1 MAKRDKNFWG
11 GDNKSLLQVDFKS
24 KKLIYPKQLIINDTT
39 TCNFTKPENFV
50 VFECVHRLLAKGYKP
65 EHIELEPKW
74 TLGRDAKGGKADI
87 FLKDME
93 NKPYLLIECKTAG
106 DEFKKEWG
114 RMQNDGGQLFSY
126 FQQERHTKFLC
137 LYTSDFK
144 NDSVEYE
151 NYIINMQD
159 NEKLL
164 KENAKLGYKDAH
176 SAVELFRVWRDSYG
190 FEKQENGIFED
201 EILSYA
207 IKRLKPV
214 YKNLKPMTSSD
225 IQKKRHEWATILR
238 ANAVGDRVLAL
249 NKLMNLFLC
258 KITDELENK
267 SDLKFNWRGKAIDS
281 PFDLVDRLQKL
292 YKIGME
298 QYLGANITYHSK
310 DSIDEAFS
318 EDFKDITIKEKI
330 QNIFNELKYFS
341 NGDFNFIEVYNK
353 ALFDENFQ
361 ILLPIV
367 QSLESIGFTKEADSN
382 ILGDYFESYI
392 HDMPQ
397 QEGQYFTPVPLVNF
411 IISSLPVLKD
421 AKVLDFSCG
430 AGHFLTQYAE
440 LNKAY
445 QKAYFLGIDKDQR
458 LAKIAK
464 IASFMHKETMD
475 IYSYD
480 ALQKCQEKDSP
491 NHKKAISNS
500 FFNVLI
506 SNPPYAVD
514 GFLNTLNEDSKNDYE
529 LFSPNLN
536 ADTNDAIECFFI
548 EKASKALKSS
558 GLLALVLPNSLLSKG
573 GLYQSTIELV
583 LRDFYII
590 SIVELGSATFFKTGT
605 SPIIIFALRKSVD
618 SPTKTSK
625 TDIFKDFH
633 KLLLENKFKLLCK
646 TYDNFLPLFNA
657 YCIFQG
663 YDKEEFKAL
672 LSLTLQE
679 DSKLFTHKIFKEY
692 EDAYSA
698 FVEKEKALYNKK
710 YKNDD
715 KKAQNPFTPS
725 KSKLDFI
732 KEYECEKFLYF
743 CYCYDSNPI
752 IIQAPKDLKEQKK
765 FLGWE
770 WSDAKGKQGIV
781 YINAASITELKSTL
795 YNPKDR
801 FDENKLN
808 VYILQEYLNKIDKTL
823 LDADFTTPQDFSA
836 LKEQIP
842 SILEPYAFKA
852 RLIDLLDF
860 SRARLSKAI
869 LLNRQSQSEN
879 PFSTKYELV
888 RLGEI
893 LKSLGKGKRP
903 ASFENSNGNIHFYK
917 SSLEVYKCNE
927 ADFDIEALIIG
938 DGGSANIH
946 YVNGKFSSSDHTY
959 IFTQLKNNISLRY
972 VYFVIRNHL
981 EILEVGFKGIA
992 LKNIAKKFIE
1002 NEVKIPLPPLEIQ
1015 SQIVSECEEVERQ
1028 YSTIKMSIEEYKN
1041 LIKAILI
1048 KTSLCLD
1055 STPQADFATILANL
1069 TALISQITPHKL
1081 HENAES
1087 INKINPHEVQ
1097 TLKGVVGGGE
1107 RLRGEG
1113 LDFAI
1118 RKNLR
1123 IKAPSPLAEKA
1134 TSDFKMKAESRRIE
1148 KAESAESSPSSLR
1161 DSANA
1166 ESWQSTQ
1173 SHEVPQN
1180 QHSKIVE
1187 SKESSLRDLTK
1198 SSQWRALRSN
1208 SPTLANPQ
1216 NTLNDNP
1223 TQSQNDSSDSI
1234 ESTNEADLTAL
1245 KALLSSLPT
1254 PPKDGWERVKLGEV
1268 CEIIRG
1274 VTYDKTLQTTQE
1286 TNNIIL
1292 TADNITLK
1300 NTFEISK
1307 LIYLNENFNGDKNK
1321 ILRKNDIFICFSSG
1335 SLKHI
1340 GKVAFIDK
1348 DTNYYA
1354 GGFMGI
1360 LRSKLNA
1367 KFIFHSIANDDFK
1380 QKLENSATGSNINNL
1395 SNNISNLQ
1403 IPLPPLKEQE
1413 KIISAIEY
1421 IENEMR
1427 DLAKIL
1433 DILESQ
1439 KSKILQKY
1447 L

>member
-672 LSLTLQE
+672 LNLTLQE

-823 LDADFTTPQDFSA
+823 LDTDFTTPQDFSA

-893 LKSLGKGKRP
+893 ILENPKSKIQVSQAK
-903 ASFENSNGNIHFYK
+903 ENTSGEYPFYTSGLNIYR
-917 SSLEVYKCNE
+917 Y
-927 ADFDIEALIIG
+927 DEALIDG
-938 DGGSANIH
+938 DNIYLSTGGNAIVQFYSGKSAYSTDT
-946 YVNGKFSSSDHTY
+946 YVISSKNKNTALTKF
-959 IFTQLKNNISLRY
+959 IFY
-972 VYFVIRNHL
+972 
-981 EILEVGFKGIA
+981 ILEKQIDYINTFLFKGMG
-992 LKNIAKKFIE
+992 LKHLQKQEFKNL
-1002 NEVKIPLPPLEIQ
+1002 KIPLPPLEIQ

-1055 STPQADFATILANL
+1055 STPQADFATILTNL

-1081 HENAES
+1081 HENTES
-1087 INKINPHEVQ
+1087 INKINPHEVR

-1118 RKNLR
+1118 RKNLL

-1180 QHSKIVE
+1180 QHSKRVE

-1234 ESTNEADLTAL
+1234 ESTNEADFTAL

-1254 PPKDGWERVKLGEV
+1254 PPKDGWERVRIRSIADVQSGGTPSKKIKEYWNGSINWLKSEV
-1268 CEIIRG
+1268 CQNCYVYESQVKEKITDLG
-1274 VTYDKTLQTTQE
+1274 LKKSSAK
-1286 TNNIIL
+1286 IL
-1292 TADNITLK
+1292 KKGSVLIALVGATIGKIGYL
-1300 NTFEISK
+1300 TFESTTNQNIAGLYPLNQEALNNKFLYFACFGLYSK
-1307 LIYLNENFNGDKNK
+1307 FRELGDFSMAN
-1321 ILRKNDIFICFSSG
+1321 LTFI
-1335 SLKHI
+1335 
-1340 GKVAFIDK
+1340 
-1348 DTNYYA
+1348 
-1354 GGFMGI
+1354 
-1360 LRSKLNA
+1360 R
-1367 KFIFHSIANDDFK
+1367 
-1380 QKLENSATGSNINNL
+1380 
-1395 SNNISNLQ
+1395 NLQ